1 MATSELCTSS
11 KNDVVNKIESDL
23 IDHLKSK
30 MRGISNHLEDVAA
43 EQQLAIKEF
52 FALITEDYVQQLET
66 AFSQGR
72 DIMSLLSAQSKSIKD
87 RTLDNDGFR
96 PANPNE

>member
-1 MATSELCTSS
+1 
-11 KNDVVNKIESDL
+11 
-23 IDHLKSK
+23 

-66 AFSQGR
+66 ALSQGR